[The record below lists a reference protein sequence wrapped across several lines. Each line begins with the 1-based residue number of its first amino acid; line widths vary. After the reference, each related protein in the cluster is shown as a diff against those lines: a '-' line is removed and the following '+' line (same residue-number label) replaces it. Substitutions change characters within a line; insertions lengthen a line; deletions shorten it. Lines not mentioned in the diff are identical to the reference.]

1 MLLDK
6 RQEDAV
12 RIQFCFDK
20 AQERNDRRSIEPVTT
35 FITSGGE
42 YFLKQFPFNAI
53 LSKMK
58 SSLPT

>member
-35 FITSGGE
+35 FNTSGGE
-42 YFLKQFPFNAI
+42 FFQK
-53 LSKMK
+53 
-58 SSLPT
+58 